1 MWDQDTTVLTPPG
14 DPEPSRRVEPTR
26 SLLVLRL
33 FLGATF
39 TFAGLH
45 KLYDPGFLAGT
56 SSESVQRQAAALHGT
71 GPVAELLG
79 LAGTHAVALGMVVAF
94 GELAVG
100 IGTLLGL
107 WTRLAATGGFLLS
120 LTFFLTVG
128 WRVRPYYYGSDIVFL
143 FAWTPFLLGGVGGM
157 PSVDA
162 WLAARAAR
170 RLPPDSPASLVSR
183 RALLYTSWLTGVVA
197 GSALL
202 LGAGVGRLGRARQ
215 RPAPP
220 ATPNPPTGAS
230 TGRATGPATD
240 ASTGR
245 ATGLGS
251 STPPVGGAVLMTDP
265 SSGDP
270 IYVAQPAPGQVVA
283 FRAICTHAGCQVTFT
298 PQAKCF
304 TCPCHGATF
313 DMSTGAVLGGP
324 APAPLPRASV
334 PKTS

>member
-1 MWDQDTTVLTPPG
+1 MWEQDTTVLTPPA
-14 DPEPSRRVEPTR
+14 DPEPSRRVQPMR

-45 KLYDPGFLAGT
+45 KLYDPGFLTGT
-56 SSESVQRQAAALHGT
+56 SSESVQRQVAALHGT

-79 LAGTHAVALGMVVAF
+79 LAGTHPVALGMVIAF
-94 GELAVG
+94 GGLAVG
-100 IGTLLGL
+100 VGTLLGL
-107 WTRLAATGGFLLS
+107 WTRLAAAGGFLLS

-143 FAWTPFLLGGVGGM
+143 FAWTPFLFGEAGGM

-170 RLPPDSPASLVSR
+170 RLPPDSPANLVSR

-215 RPAPP
+215 RPALA
-220 ATPNPPTGAS
+220 ATPNPPTDVS
-230 TGRATGPATD
+230 TGPATD
-240 ASTGR
+240 ASTDASAGP
-245 ATGLGS
+245 GS

-324 APAPLPRASV
+324 APTALPRASV